1 MSSGASLV
9 VVFFSEACFYGNFEI
24 VKVLVEN
31 GANVNGNQ
39 NDERSPS
46 KSREKRSRLFD
57 VYRVDRI
64 KSRSFPSLSFS
75 KKLTIEG
82 KDMRLCKNLS
92 RGGEEEEEK
101 TMMYYLMN
109 LIEKNKR
116 GRRRRKGFLTQAS
129 QGQNLNTQTRHGNDR
144 NLMHIHYQFLRQ
156 EIASIETVNLSETTT
171 MINIVRSSIFFC
183 I

>member
-109 LIEKNKR
+109 LIEKK
-116 GRRRRKGFLTQAS
+116 
-129 QGQNLNTQTRHGNDR
+129 QTREKEKERFPYAGKSR
-144 NLMHIHYQFLRQ
+144 
-156 EIASIETVNLSETTT
+156 SEFEYANST
-171 MINIVRSSIFFC
+171 RK
-183 I
+183 